1 MSKKDGPK
9 KNPYIRLVNFGENE
23 WEFEYTRLTQKEWDR
38 FYDLIDLWNSGT
50 RGNITK
56 TEKGYRQLLSEFP
69 EFIDVS
75 HHLAMLLDETTRGDE
90 AIQIWGKAVNIG
102 LSCFPTRFSIGKD
115 LLSWGLLDN
124 RPFLRAYH
132 SFGLTLLER
141 EKVAEALEIFT
152 NILSL
157 NPNDN
162 QGVRSLVVTCNF
174 ILQRP
179 WEVLAISQ
187 QYEDDMMAEI
197 VYGTVLALFQMGL
210 KSDAETAL
218 SEAVKYLPLVA
229 QELVKKRHPKPEE
242 LYLDRITVGGM
253 DEAYYYWT
261 EHGKFW
267 KNTSGA
273 IDFVKEYLARN
284 APGLPEESTSPQVG
298 KSPLAKPGN
307 DRKSTKKDK
316 YSVPK
321 NMQST
326 YAAITGLT
334 NTFNDTHL
342 TEEYA
347 DLCRQMTATL
357 CRKRPSPLTKGRP
370 TTWAAA
376 IIYTIARVNFLFDK
390 TQTPHMTATELCKL
404 LGISQNTASS
414 KSTQI
419 MDLLDIMQFQ
429 PEWTCPSQM
438 DNNPMAWMIMVDGL
452 IVDVRDAPR
461 EIQEEAYR
469 KGLIPYLPKGQ

>member
-1 MSKKDGPK
+1 
-9 KNPYIRLVNFGENE
+9 
-23 WEFEYTRLTQKEWDR
+23 
-38 FYDLIDLWNSGT
+38 
-50 RGNITK
+50 
-56 TEKGYRQLLSEFP
+56 
-69 EFIDVS
+69 
-75 HHLAMLLDETTRGDE
+75 
-90 AIQIWGKAVNIG
+90 
-102 LSCFPTRFSIGKD
+102 
-115 LLSWGLLDN
+115 
-124 RPFLRAYH
+124 
-132 SFGLTLLER
+132 
-141 EKVAEALEIFT
+141 
-152 NILSL
+152 
-157 NPNDN
+157 
-162 QGVRSLVVTCNF
+162 
-174 ILQRP
+174 
-179 WEVLAISQ
+179 
-187 QYEDDMMAEI
+187 
-197 VYGTVLALFQMGL
+197 
-210 KSDAETAL
+210 
-218 SEAVKYLPLVA
+218 
-229 QELVKKRHPKPEE
+229 
-242 LYLDRITVGGM
+242 
-253 DEAYYYWT
+253 
-261 EHGKFW
+261 
-267 KNTSGA
+267 
-273 IDFVKEYLARN
+273 
-284 APGLPEESTSPQVG
+284 
-298 KSPLAKPGN
+298 
-307 DRKSTKKDK
+307 
-316 YSVPK
+316 
-321 NMQST
+321 MQST